1 MIIKNVLI
9 SALLVSLKLCY
20 LDINLDLVK
29 SGSEVMY
36 SMPMLVGDKEYAV
49 GIAIENLGEFLVP
62 FDQIQSKN
70 KKKKKSKRNT
80 FQENKAIVRASSL
93 EGYSF
98 EGWKRFFLEALLWA
112 ESRYY
117 HEITIDISELP
128 H

>member
-29 SGSEVMY
+29 SGSEIMY
-36 SMPMLVGDKEYAV
+36 FMPMLVGDKEYAV

-98 EGWKRFFLEALLWA
+98 EGWKRFFL
-112 ESRYY
+112 
-117 HEITIDISELP
+117 
-128 H
+128 